1 MHIAH
6 ASASEV
12 GKVSTP
18 GGLPFRGSPGAG
30 STGGRQVVAT
40 VLINLGKIACVAF
53 EREGKES
60 FRRERNARG
69 AQGGREAF
77 FRMLRWI
84 QFESQQSVLNFSQTS
99 IACKLRRSARF
110 LQQTT

>member
-18 GGLPFRGSPGAG
+18 GGLPFRGSPGVG

-40 VLINLGKIACVAF
+40 VLINLGKNSLRGILKGR
-53 EREGKES
+53 ERE
-60 FRRERNARG
+60 F
-69 AQGGREAF
+69 
-77 FRMLRWI
+77 
-84 QFESQQSVLNFSQTS
+84 
-99 IACKLRRSARF
+99 
-110 LQQTT
+110 

>member
-18 GGLPFRGSPGAG
+18 GGLPFRGSRGVG

-40 VLINLGKIACVAF
+40 VLINLGKN
-53 EREGKES
+53 S
-60 FRRERNARG
+60 LRG
-69 AQGGREAF
+69 
-77 FRMLRWI
+77 
-84 QFESQQSVLNFSQTS
+84 V
-99 IACKLRRSARF
+99 
-110 LQQTT
+110 

>member
-18 GGLPFRGSPGAG
+18 GGLPFRGSPGVG

-40 VLINLGKIACVAF
+40 VLINLGKNCL
-53 EREGKES
+53 
-60 FRRERNARG
+60 RG
-69 AQGGREAF
+69 
-77 FRMLRWI
+77 
-84 QFESQQSVLNFSQTS
+84 V
-99 IACKLRRSARF
+99 
-110 LQQTT
+110 

>member
-30 STGGRQVVAT
+30 STGGRKVVAT

-69 AQGGREAF
+69 AQGGWEAF

-84 QFESQQSVLNFSQTS
+84 QFESQQSVLNFSQTN
-99 IACKLRRSARF
+99 IACKLRRPARF

>member
-60 FRRERNARG
+60 LGARETRG
-69 AQGGREAF
+69 ARKEGGKRF
-77 FRMLRWI
+77 F
-84 QFESQQSVLNFSQTS
+84 V
-99 IACKLRRSARF
+99 CSAGSSSRASKVF
-110 LQQTT
+110 